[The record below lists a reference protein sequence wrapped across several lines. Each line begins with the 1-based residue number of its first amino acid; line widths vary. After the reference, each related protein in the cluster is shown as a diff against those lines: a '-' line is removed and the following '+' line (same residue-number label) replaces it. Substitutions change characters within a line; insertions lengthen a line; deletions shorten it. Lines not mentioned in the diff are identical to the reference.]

1 MAFEI
6 GTVTNGGGRFANQ
19 NLLLKIQELAEASG
33 WVTLRYNAA
42 IEPRE
47 LILKGEG
54 LSGDEEIFI
63 GFRSYQSEPA
73 DYYNITVA
81 GFVGYVAAN
90 AFTAQPGYR
99 ESGIPTH
106 NLNIGYWIAV
116 NAQRIALALKVGTP
130 VYECAY
136 VGKMLPYQRPG
147 QYNYPL
153 VVAGM
158 LSGAPATRY
167 SDTSQSMPWKGNR
180 VNLGLRRMDGSWIQ
194 PYCWPWSASALTSST
209 QLRDTGGAY
218 TLQPVVLH
226 NNSNENWGELDG
238 VFHIAGFNNAVE
250 NTLVIDDV
258 TYVVM
263 QDVYR
268 VGFPDYFALRMS

>member
-1 MAFEI
+1 MAYEI
-6 GTVTNGGGRFANQ
+6 GTITDGSGRFANQ
-19 NLLLKIQELAEASG
+19 NLLLKIRDLAEANG
-33 WVTLRYNAA
+33 WITLRYNDA

-63 GFRSYQSEPA
+63 GFRSYQSTTA
-73 DYYNITVA
+73 DYYNISVA
-81 GFVGYVAAN
+81 GFVGYVAGN

-99 ESGIPTH
+99 ESGIPAH
-106 NLNIGYWIAV
+106 NLTIKYWIAV

-130 VYECAY
+130 VYECGY
-136 VGKMLPYQRPG
+136 VGKMLPYQRPD

-158 LSGAPATRY
+158 LNGVPATRY
-167 SDTSQSMPWKGNR
+167 SNTSQSMPWIGNR
-180 VNLGLRRMDGSWIQ
+180 VNLAMRRVDGSWVQ
-194 PYCWPWSASALTSST
+194 PYCWPWTAAAYTDSS
-209 QLRDTGGAY
+209 QLRDTGGVY
-218 TLQPVVLH
+218 TLQPIVLH
-226 NNSNENWGELDG
+226 NNSTENYGELDG
-238 VFHIAGFNNAVE
+238 VYHISGFNNAVE
-250 NTLVIDDV
+250 NTLVIDGV

-268 VGFPDYFALRMS
+268 TGFIDYFAVRMS